1 VHELV
6 YGVERFRGRIDHL
19 LSLHLH
25 RGLGALEPEIRTLL
39 RLGSWQL
46 LAMGSVP
53 TYAAVGETVA
63 QARHRKPGAAGL
75 VNAVLRR
82 LSEEGGGEERFPDP
96 AEDPVGWL
104 STWGSHPRWLVE
116 RWMGR
121 FGFEETRVLVEAN
134 NRIPGTHLRRLT
146 DGTTEPLEPGAD
158 VGAALEAAHPAIVQD
173 PAASAVTDFA
183 ASGLAPGDRVADL
196 CAAPGGKALG
206 LAGLGAR
213 VLALDR
219 SVPRLARVRENAAR
233 TGYVLEVAA
242 ALGEAPPLAP
252 GSVARVLVDAPCT
265 GTGTLARHP
274 DARWHLEPGAP
285 AALAV
290 VQDRIL
296 DGAAGILG
304 RGGILVYSTCTL
316 EPEEN
321 EARVA
326 AFTARHPDFVLEE
339 TLELLPHR
347 TGSDGAFAARLRRAD
362 TV

>member
-1 VHELV
+1 MHELV

-19 LSLHLH
+19 LGLHLH
-25 RGLGALEPEIRTLL
+25 RGLAELEPELRTLL
-39 RLGSWQL
+39 RLGAWQL

-53 TYAAVGETVA
+53 AYAAVGETVA
-63 QARHRKPGAAGL
+63 QARRRGQARAGL

-96 AEDPVGWL
+96 GKDPAGWL

-116 RWMGR
+116 RWLER
-121 FGFEETRVLVEAN
+121 FGFDETRALVEAN
-134 NRIPGTHLRRLT
+134 NRIPGVHLRRLA
-146 DGTTEPLEPGAD
+146 DGSTLPLEPGAD
-158 VGAALEAAHPAIVQD
+158 VAAALAANAPAIVQD

-183 ASGLAPGDRVADL
+183 AAGLAPGERVADL

-206 LAGLGAR
+206 LAARGAR
-213 VLALDR
+213 VIALDR
-219 SVPRLARVRENAAR
+219 SRARLARVKENAAR
-233 TGYVLEVAA
+233 TGYPLEVAA
-242 ALGEAPPLAP
+242 ALGEAPPLAA
-252 GSVARVLVDAPCT
+252 GAVGRVLVDAPCT

-274 DARWHLEPGAP
+274 DARWHLDPGAP
-285 AALAV
+285 AALAA

-304 RGGILVYSTCTL
+304 TGGILVYSTCTL

-326 AFTARHPDFVLEE
+326 AFTVRRPDFVLEE

-362 TV
+362 TE